1 MHSVLG
7 RCSFCRINASM
18 RCGMEEISWP
28 EPHRFSTVDW
38 PVKHSNTTVS
48 KPVSSSFGSVG
59 SCQVPLEKRNQRL
72 QTVLGHW
79 FYFSSRKI
87 ISNIRIFRFSCVISR
102 NHPKLN
108 KKDLNAYIE
117 YMIESSTFWIKL
129 QETNDI
135 SIFLDAPVA
144 HFWVSIST

>member
-1 MHSVLG
+1 MHSILG

-28 EPHRFSTVDW
+28 KPHRFSMVGW

-48 KPVSSSFGSVG
+48 KPDASCFGSVG
-59 SCQVPLEKRNQRL
+59 SCQVLLENRNQRL
-72 QTVLGHW
+72 HTVWRRW

-87 ISNIRIFRFSCVISR
+87 ISNILIFWFSWVISR

-117 YMIESSTFWIKL
+117 YMIKSENFWIKL
-129 QETNDI
+129 QETNHI
-135 SIFLDAPVA
+135 LIFLDAPVA